1 MFQCL
6 LSAWIVC
13 FAPII
18 ALKIAERADRIH
30 RRQEL
35 RQKALRNK
43 RRTAYNKA
51 CNALKYELFTE
62 V

>member
-13 FAPII
+13 FTPII
-18 ALKIAERADRIH
+18 ALKLAERADRILQ
-30 RRQEL
+30 RKTR